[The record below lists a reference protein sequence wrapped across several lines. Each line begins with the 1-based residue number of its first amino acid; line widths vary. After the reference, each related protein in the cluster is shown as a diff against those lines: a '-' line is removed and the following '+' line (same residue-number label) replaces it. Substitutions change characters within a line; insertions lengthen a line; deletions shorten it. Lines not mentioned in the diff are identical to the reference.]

1 METYSLV
8 SRHRRVTQN
17 SWDSEIVAGWCPW
30 FFLFAFEGFSTLN
43 RVSPLWLISFYF
55 IFYTSF
61 ITIQGLQHYRIQG
74 HRVCYISLQH
84 RYQQGNGDPVKDT
97 LKEIASHGPVYGWF
111 ILNVTS
117 FSAARHGIYRAPQAK
132 HKSDTHAVLLYGFGA
147 RGRRTSAMCYT
158 TTSRDGAS

>member
-1 METYSLV
+1 
-8 SRHRRVTQN
+8 
-17 SWDSEIVAGWCPW
+17 
-30 FFLFAFEGFSTLN
+30 
-43 RVSPLWLISFYF
+43 LISFYF
-55 IFYTSF
+55 IFHTSF

-147 RGRRTSAMCYT
+147 RGRRTSAMCYQNNWGRHYHVNGRGLIET
-158 TTSRDGAS
+158 NSIVAAIIPHVERNWQN